1 MGMMEN
7 MAPDRPAPFPAFLDL
22 AGAGG
27 QELARVLLADPG
39 PAAGRAGR
47 SSLNNDGTPLQLCVS
62 VGAGRRACRL
72 IGDPASTVEAPGDRL
87 ARGRAALDEL
97 LATRGPGL
105 RAACARTLAM
115 LPAGDALAAL
125 RHGALWLA
133 AEVAGPGLALYTT
146 AGWGSDDDRW
156 QRGLAWLDGLLPDAR
171 AARGVVERVRPLAR
185 PVACAIEGDAP
196 ARARAK
202 LYFRPRTPVPLAR
215 MEIDLLCDPRVAE
228 LLAPLIGDAAIRAD
242 TLVYGLGFNLADGAL
257 CDAKLDV
264 CAHCTPRP
272 PAAWTALLAWWTG
285 RQSHRELGVDAAL
298 AAGTAEVAFV
308 GLGVRVDGELRTNLY
323 LKPPGGG

>member
-1 MGMMEN
+1 METT
-7 MAPDRPAPFPAFLDL
+7 ATFLDL

-27 QELARVLLADPG
+27 RELARALLAEPELELAG
-39 PAAGRAGR
+39 GRARR
-47 SSLNNDGTPLQLCVS
+47 SSLNNDGTPLQLCIS

-72 IGDPASTVEAPGDRL
+72 IGDPASAVEDPADRL
-87 ARGRAALDEL
+87 ARGRAALDDL

-105 RAACARTLAM
+105 GAACARTLAM

-133 AEVAGPGLALYTT
+133 AEVTGPGLALYTT
-146 AGWGSDDDRW
+146 AGWGRDDERW
-156 QRGLAWLDGLLPDAR
+156 QRALAWLDDVLPDPR
-171 AARGVVERVRPLAR
+171 AARDAALRVRPLTR
-185 PVACAIEGDAP
+185 LVACAIEGDAP

-202 LYFRPRTPVPLAR
+202 LYLRPRTPLPLAR
-215 MEIDLLCDPRVAE
+215 MGIDLLCDPRVAE
-228 LLAPLIGDAAIRAD
+228 LLAPLCGDAAIRAD
-242 TLVYGLGFNLADGAL
+242 TLVYALGFSLGDGAL
-257 CDAKLDV
+257 SDAKLDV

-272 PAAWTALLAWWTG
+272 PAAWTALLAWWTD
-285 RQSHRELGVDAAL
+285 RQAHRGFEVDAAL